1 MKKDSS
7 GQLHY
12 SPSDLVRYLASPFAS
27 WMDRYHLENPGA
39 VTPDDQTG
47 DEQLI
52 AQTGD
57 QHERAVLQEFR
68 SSKAQVV
75 EIARDNFALARC
87 ETLSAMAAKVPVI
100 YQAALEVGP
109 FFGYT
114 DFLLLDASGR
124 YQVWD
129 TKLARSP
136 KPYYALQLCC
146 YSEMLAAVTSTPM
159 PEKFG
164 LILGAKDKVEFRL
177 EDFIHY
183 YRRIKKS
190 FLAMQQAFTGAMPD
204 RPEPLPR
211 RRRRA
216 PG

>member
-1 MKKDSS
+1 
-7 GQLHY
+7 
-12 SPSDLVRYLASPFAS
+12 
-27 WMDRYHLENPGA
+27 MDRYHLENPGA
-39 VTPDDQTG
+39 VSPDEQTD

-52 AQTGD
+52 AQSGD

-68 SSKAQVV
+68 SSETKVV
-75 EIARDNFALARC
+75 EIPRDNFDLARR
-87 ETLSAMAAKVPVI
+87 ETSSAMAAQVPII
-100 YQAALEVGP
+100 YQAALEAGP

-114 DFLLLDASGR
+114 DFLLLGASGR

-146 YSEMLAAVTSTPM
+146 YSEMLADVIGVPL

-164 LILGAKDKVEFRL
+164 LILGAKERIEFRL

-183 YRRIKKS
+183 YRHIKTS
-190 FLAMQQAFTGAMPD
+190 FLTLQQAFTGRLAD

-211 RRRRA
+211 ADHGRWTSHAERFFQETTTSCRLPASRSA
-216 PG
+216 RSRS